1 MRAVSRWRNA
11 LLGAALA
18 FAPATS
24 LAQHAPASPPAAAP
38 DSVGPGSLQ
47 NFSLSGTVTRAAD
60 QPVAEPA
67 AKKPQPKAQAPAA
80 SAAPPPPK
88 TRVAAAP
95 APAPVQSAA
104 AHPRP
109 TPPPQRTA
117 EVTPQPQPS
126 SRTAVAA
133 PQLDP
138 ATVAAPPAP
147 APAAAPLF
155 APPPSSDG
163 TPAPAPPFGL
173 FPWLLAALVLGAGG
187 AFLFWRNRVRHAVPS
202 GPLFDLFAPVEPAPG
217 AEAEPKTATPPPAPK
232 PAPPPPPAAA
242 PKPAA
247 PVASRVVSSLRPWI
261 EIGFQPLRCILEEQL
276 VRVEFEIELFNSGS
290 SPARAV
296 LVEATLINAGPAQD
310 EQIAGFFAKAAGAGE
325 RLAVIPPLKRVL
337 LKNQVFVPREQL
349 QAYEL
354 AGRALF
360 VPLIAFNV
368 YYQSSGGDAQTSAAY
383 LLGRDTNG
391 EKLAPF
397 RADLGPRIF
406 RGLGA
411 RPLPASVRN

>member
-1 MRAVSRWRNA
+1 MRAVSRWGNA

-18 FAPATS
+18 LAPATAF
-24 LAQHAPASPPAAAP
+24 AQQGPASPPAAAP

-60 QPVAEPA
+60 QPAAEPA
-67 AKKPQPKAQAPAA
+67 AKKPQPKTQAAA
-80 SAAPPPPK
+80 PAAPPPRKPS
-88 TRVAAAP
+88 VAAAP
-95 APAPVQSAA
+95 SPASVQSTAVRS
-104 AHPRP
+104 RP
-109 TPPPQRTA
+109 TPPPPRTSD
-117 EVTPQPQPS
+117 VTPQPQPS
-126 SRTAVAA
+126 SSAA
-133 PQLDP
+133 EALPKLDS
-138 ATVAAPPAP
+138 AAVAAPPAP
-147 APAAAPLF
+147 APAAAPVF
-155 APPPSSDG
+155 APPPSSGG
-163 TPAPAPPFGL
+163 TPAPASPFGL

-187 AFLFWRNRVRHAVPS
+187 ALLFWRNRVRHAVPS
-202 GPLFDLFAPVEPAPG
+202 GPMFDLFAPVEPAPG
-217 AEAEPKTATPPPAPK
+217 AEAEPKTVPPPPAPK
-232 PAPPPPPAAA
+232 PAPPPPAAA
-242 PKPAA
+242 PKPVA

-310 EQIAGFFAKAAGAGE
+310 EQIAGFFAKPAGPGE
-325 RLAVIPPLKRVL
+325 RLPVIPPLKRVL

>member
-1 MRAVSRWRNA
+1 MRAVSRWGNA

-18 FAPATS
+18 LAPATA
-24 LAQHAPASPPAAAP
+24 LAQQAPASPPAAAP
-38 DSVGPGSLQ
+38 DSVGPGSLE
-47 NFSLSGTVTRAAD
+47 NFSLGGTVTRAAD
-60 QPVAEPA
+60 QPVAQPA

-88 TRVAAAP
+88 TRVAAGP
-95 APAPVQSAA
+95 APASVEPTG
-104 AHPRP
+104 AHRRP

-126 SRTAVAA
+126 SPTAVA
-133 PQLDP
+133 PPKLDSAAL
-138 ATVAAPPAP
+138 ATPPAP
-147 APAAAPLF
+147 ASAAAPVF
-155 APPPSSDG
+155 APPPSPGG
-163 TPAPAPPFGL
+163 TLASAPSFGL
-173 FPWLLAALVLGAGG
+173 FPWLLAALVLGAGA
-187 AFLFWRNRVRHAVPS
+187 AFLFWRNRVRHAVPA
-202 GPLFDLFAPVEPAPG
+202 GPMFDLFAPVEPPSE
-217 AEAEPKTATPPPAPK
+217 AEAKPKTATPPPAPK
-232 PAPPPPPAAA
+232 PAPPPPAPA

-310 EQIAGFFAKAAGAGE
+310 EQIAGFFAKPAGPGE
-325 RLAVIPPLKRVL
+325 RLPVIPPLKCVL

-368 YYQSSGGDAQTSAAY
+368 YYRTSAGDAQTSVSY
-383 LLGRDTNG
+383 LLGREAKG

-406 RGLGA
+406 RGLDA
-411 RPLPASVRN
+411 RSLPGGVRT